1 MVTHTRK
8 YRALHYPSKY
18 THRAVNRHTHRE
30 HTPRAVGSH
39 LCCGAREQLGVWG
52 PAQEHLVVVLK
63 VERELYIYSP
73 PPIIPARPRLE
84 LATFRLWVRLSTI
97 RPRLPQVVK
106 FKEVHD
112 NQGYFGPTT
121 SLWEITKRAAYLS
134 INSSPSEVRL
144 ELHTP
149 HCDTFALELAAVHV
163 SARDSCF

>member
-1 MVTHTRK
+1 MCVCVCVCVCVSVGAYAGGVRFSNSN
-8 YRALHYPSKY
+8 RIIPSGQPFML
-18 THRAVNRHTHRE
+18 RRPGAV
-30 HTPRAVGSH
+30 
-39 LCCGAREQLGVWG
+39 GVWG

-73 PPIIPARPRLE
+73 PPIIPTGPRLE
-84 LATFRLWVRLSTI
+84 LATFRLRVRLSTI

-106 FKEVHD
+106 FNEVHD
-112 NQGYFGPTT
+112 NQGYFVSTT
-121 SLWEITKRAAYLS
+121 SLWESTKRAAYLS